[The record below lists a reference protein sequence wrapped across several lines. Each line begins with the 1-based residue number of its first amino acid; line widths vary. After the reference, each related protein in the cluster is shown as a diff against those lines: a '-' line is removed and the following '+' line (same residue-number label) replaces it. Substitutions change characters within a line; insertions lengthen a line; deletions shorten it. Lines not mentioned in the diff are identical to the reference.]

1 MKKEYLIA
9 GGIILLLLWKF
20 KGSLI
25 TPAKKI
31 KATITPQP
39 LENIT
44 AKQYQDALNSSS
56 LPVGIIST
64 SSIMQDAGSLPLTK
78 EIKNCCCSC

>member
-1 MKKEYLIA
+1 MKKEALIV

-25 TPAKKI
+25 APKKKV
-31 KATITPQP
+31 KATITPLP

-44 AKQYQDALNSSS
+44 AKQYKDALNSSS

-64 SSIMQDAGSLPLTK
+64 SDIMQDAGSLPITK
-78 EIKNCCCSC
+78 EIKNCCCQC

>member
-1 MKKEYLIA
+1 LKNKTIIV

-25 TPAKKI
+25 KPSKKI
-31 KATITPQP
+31 KATITPLP

-44 AKQYQDALNSSS
+44 AKQYQDALNSSL
-56 LPVGIIST
+56 LPVGIINAST
-64 SSIMQDAGSLPLTK
+64 IMQDAGNLQLTK

>member
-1 MKKEYLIA
+1 MKNETIIV

-25 TPAKKI
+25 TPKKNV
-31 KATITPQP
+31 KATITPLP

-44 AKQYQDALNSSS
+44 AKQYRDALNSSS

-78 EIKNCCCSC
+78 EIKNCCCLC

>member
-1 MKKEYLIA
+1 MNNKTIIV

-25 TPAKKI
+25 TPKKKL
-31 KATITPQP
+31 KATITPLP

-44 AKQYQDALNSSS
+44 AKQYKDALNSSS
-56 LPVGIIST
+56 LPVGIINT
-64 SSIMQDAGSLPLTK
+64 SSIMQDAASLPLTK

>member
-1 MKKEYLIA
+1 MKKKYLIA
-9 GGIILLLLWKF
+9 GGVILFLLWKF

-25 TPAKKI
+25 TPKKKL
-31 KATITPQP
+31 KASITPLP

-56 LPVGIIST
+56 LPVGIINTST
-64 SSIMQDAGSLPLTK
+64 IMQDAGSLPITK